1 MDNDIIEN
9 PLTSTMWIIK
19 KASDI
24 RELAAI
30 AESLEHKGWTIKV
43 TSVEELTILAS
54 KPKEERIDG

>member
-1 MDNDIIEN
+1 
-9 PLTSTMWIIK
+9 MWVIK